1 VTGQTAPVRDR
12 ASLARRSRRALIA
25 LVLEQGQALAERDRQ
40 IDALRA
46 ELAQAR
52 QQQSEQTQRTINLT
66 ANQPSSKKPEW
77 DKDGNLLRHRP
88 RKRRRGKRPGCGNR
102 RKALPVDETHVIAL
116 TDCPQCGRDLR
127 RRPGAARP
135 GRIVEDIAPPP
146 AKTTV
151 SHEIEQTKWCP
162 GCKKMVSSRT
172 ERALPGS
179 DIGLNATI
187 EIAWLWVMSALS
199 LPKIQAL
206 CQSFRALS
214 LSTAGISRMMIRLA
228 GILQPVYEEILADVR
243 DGARIWADETGWRV
257 KGKLWW
263 LWIFANERSAF
274 YWAEACRGSP
284 VVERILGPLFLG
296 VLIVDAWPAY
306 NAVSCEKQTC
316 MAHIFRKIRAFI
328 DAYPAYRSLLRFY
341 VKLRRLIRDGEKL
354 QRARPDLD
362 QAVFQRRLKALHS
375 RCDALLAWRNPPPV
389 LAKVIAKVRRQRP
402 HLLTFVEHEAVPAHN
417 NYGEYIIKK
426 GVLKRKVSGGSMSAE
441 GARAYACIQ
450 SIAMTCQ
457 LRHLSFHGFLR
468 ASLVHYIR
476 TATPLRLADYE
487 ASLPAHNDQ
496 LRQQQAA

>member
-228 GILQPVYEEILADVR
+228 GILQPVYEEILADV
-243 DGARIWADETGWRV
+243 
-257 KGKLWW
+257 
-263 LWIFANERSAF
+263 
-274 YWAEACRGSP
+274 
-284 VVERILGPLFLG
+284 
-296 VLIVDAWPAY
+296 
-306 NAVSCEKQTC
+306 
-316 MAHIFRKIRAFI
+316 
-328 DAYPAYRSLLRFY
+328 
-341 VKLRRLIRDGEKL
+341 
-354 QRARPDLD
+354 
-362 QAVFQRRLKALHS
+362 
-375 RCDALLAWRNPPPV
+375 
-389 LAKVIAKVRRQRP
+389 
-402 HLLTFVEHEAVPAHN
+402 
-417 NYGEYIIKK
+417 
-426 GVLKRKVSGGSMSAE
+426 
-441 GARAYACIQ
+441 
-450 SIAMTCQ
+450 
-457 LRHLSFHGFLR
+457 
-468 ASLVHYIR
+468 
-476 TATPLRLADYE
+476 
-487 ASLPAHNDQ
+487 
-496 LRQQQAA
+496 